1 MSVISA
7 LFDNKTY
14 SFEDAFKARD
24 ITTPE
29 MRERIKSWLNMYFS
43 AEQSKDVDDC
53 QRLPVVIV
61 NKLTKTMFS
70 EYEASGDSDFAA
82 KLLSALDRVKLKATQ
97 YMLIGGECLLKPVP
111 YSEGFYFVPIRRD
124 CFCPLARG
132 ENGTLTS
139 VGTAEFTQ
147 EGGKYFTLFE
157 RRTAGE
163 RLTIENRLYMSR
175 DRQTVGTQ
183 VPLNAL
189 EKYKNLAP
197 VATLPIKGLG
207 LVSLR
212 TPLFNTVDGSADAVA
227 VYAPA
232 EKLIRNI
239 NRNERQLDAEFE
251 NGRSRIIASADMF
264 RRDENGRRVLRD
276 DVFTALENDPEDSG
290 ITIFSPELREQS
302 YLNRKNEY
310 LRNIESLIGFKRG
323 ILSEVEAAERTATEI
338 TSSEGDYNLTIIEF
352 QTVWENA
359 VRDTAALCGELGKI
373 YRVPGATEV
382 KPEELVIDFGDGVLY
397 DRDKTWTEYKE
408 MVQMGLIKPEIAV
421 AWYFELPHK
430 TPTDVEKIR
439 KDYMP
444 EIDALTAGEE

>member
-1 MSVISA
+1 MGVISS

-14 SFEDAFKARD
+14 SFEDAFHARD

-29 MRERIKSWLNMYFS
+29 MRESIKSWLNMYFS
-43 AEQSKDVDDC
+43 AEQSKDADDC

-70 EYEASGDSDFAA
+70 EYEASGDGDFKK
-82 KLLSALDRVKLKATQ
+82 KLLSALDKVKLKATQ
-97 YMLIGGECLLKPVP
+97 YMLVGGECLLKPVP
-111 YSEGFYFVPIRRD
+111 CAEGFYFVPIRRD
-124 CFCPLARG
+124 CFCPLARDG
-132 ENGTLTS
+132 NGALTG

-147 EGGKYFTLFE
+147 EDGKYFTLFE

-183 VPLNAL
+183 VPLDTL

-197 VATLPIKGLG
+197 VATLPIQGLG

-264 RRDENGRRVLRD
+264 FRDQNGRRVLRD
-276 DVFTALENDPEDSG
+276 DVFTALENDPEDGG

-338 TSSEGDYNLTIIEF
+338 TSSEGDYNLTVIDF

-359 VRDTAALCGELGKI
+359 VREAAALCGELGKI
-373 YRVPGATEV
+373 YRVPGAVEL

-421 AWYFELPHK
+421 AWYFELPHE
-430 TPTDVEKIR
+430 TPADIEKIR

>member
-29 MRERIKSWLNMYFS
+29 MRESIKSWLNMYFS
-43 AEQSKDVDDC
+43 AERSKDVDDC

-70 EYEASGDSDFAA
+70 EYEASGDGDFAA

-132 ENGTLTS
+132 ENGALTS

-183 VPLNAL
+183 VPLNTL
-189 EKYKNLAP
+189 EKCKNLAP

-212 TPLFNTVDGSADAVA
+212 TPLLNTVDGSADAVA

-239 NRNERQLDAEFE
+239 NRNERQLNAEFE

-359 VRDTAALCGELGKI
+359 VRDAAALCRELGRI
-373 YRVPGATEV
+373 YRVPGAVEV

-430 TPTDVEKIR
+430 TPTDIEKIR

>member
-29 MRERIKSWLNMYFS
+29 MRESIKSWLNMYFS

-53 QRLPVVIV
+53 QRLPVVII
-61 NKLTKTMFS
+61 NKLAKTMFS

-82 KLLSALDRVKLKATQ
+82 RLLSALDRVKLKATQ

-124 CFCPLARG
+124 CFCPLARD

-139 VGTAEFTQ
+139 VGTAEITQ
-147 EGGKYFTLFE
+147 KNGKYFTLFE

-163 RLTIENRLYMSR
+163 RLTIENRLYMSH

-183 VPLNAL
+183 VPLNTL

-197 VATLPIKGLG
+197 VATLPLKGLG

-359 VRDTAALCGELGKI
+359 VRDAAALCGELGRI
-373 YRVPGATEV
+373 YRVPGAVEV

-430 TPTDVEKIR
+430 TPTDIEKIR

>member
-7 LFDNKTY
+7 LLNNKTY
-14 SFEDAFKARD
+14 SFEDAFRARD

-29 MRERIKSWLNMYFS
+29 MREGIKSWLNMYFS

-61 NKLTKTMFS
+61 NKLAKTMFS
-70 EYEASGDSDFAA
+70 EYEASGDGDFAA
-82 KLLSALDRVKLKATQ
+82 KLLSALDKVKLKATQ

-163 RLTIENRLYMSR
+163 RLTIENRLYMSH

-183 VPLNAL
+183 VPLNTL

-338 TSSEGDYNLTIIEF
+338 TSSEGDYNLTVIDL

-359 VRDTAALCGELGKI
+359 VRDAAALCGELGRI

-430 TPTDVEKIR
+430 TPTDIEKIR

>member
-29 MRERIKSWLNMYFS
+29 MRESIKSWLNMYFS
-43 AEQSKDVDDC
+43 AEQSKDADDC

-70 EYEASGDSDFAA
+70 EYEASGDGDFGA

-163 RLTIENRLYMSR
+163 RLTIENRLYMSH
-175 DRQTVGTQ
+175 DRRTVGTQ
-183 VPLNAL
+183 VPLNTL

-251 NGRSRIIASADMF
+251 NGRSRIIASTDMF

-373 YRVPGATEV
+373 YRVPGAVEV

-430 TPTDVEKIR
+430 TPTDIEKIR

>member
-7 LFDNKTY
+7 LLNNKTY
-14 SFEDAFKARD
+14 SFEDAFRARD

-29 MRERIKSWLNMYFS
+29 MREGIKSWLNMYFS

-70 EYEASGDSDFAA
+70 EYEASGDGDFAA

-163 RLTIENRLYMSR
+163 RLTIENRLYMSH

-183 VPLNAL
+183 VPLNTL

-373 YRVPGATEV
+373 YRVPGAVEV

-430 TPTDVEKIR
+430 TPTDIEKIR

>member
-29 MRERIKSWLNMYFS
+29 MRESIKSWLNMYFS

-53 QRLPVVIV
+53 QRLPVVII
-61 NKLTKTMFS
+61 NKLAKTMFS

-82 KLLSALDRVKLKATQ
+82 RLLSALDRVKLKATQ

-124 CFCPLARG
+124 CFCPLARD

-139 VGTAEFTQ
+139 VGTAEITQ
-147 EGGKYFTLFE
+147 KNGKYFTLFE

-163 RLTIENRLYMSR
+163 RLTIENRLYMSH

-183 VPLNAL
+183 VPLNTL
-189 EKYKNLAP
+189 EKDKNLAP
-197 VATLPIKGLG
+197 VATLPLKGLG

-359 VRDTAALCGELGKI
+359 VRDAAALCGELGRI
-373 YRVPGATEV
+373 YRVPGAVEV

-430 TPTDVEKIR
+430 TPTDIEKIR